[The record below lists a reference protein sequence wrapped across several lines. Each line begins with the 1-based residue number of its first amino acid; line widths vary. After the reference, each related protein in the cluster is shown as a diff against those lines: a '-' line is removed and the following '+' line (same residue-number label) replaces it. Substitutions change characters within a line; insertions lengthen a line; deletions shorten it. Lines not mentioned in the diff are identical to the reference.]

1 MNNIINILRLV
12 LVFYFYSFASLFAS
26 SSGIRSP
33 FIKNIINKPI
43 KEKKES
49 PVNNLKDTPK
59 IIEVEQ
65 PQHKFK
71 LTAIV
76 DNFAIIDSQ
85 LVKVGSN
92 IGGFSVIEIFD
103 KSVILSNT
111 IKTLT
116 LNIDADI

>member
-1 MNNIINILRLV
+1 MNDIINILLFV
-12 LVFYFYSFASLFAS
+12 SIFYSYSFAG
-26 SSGIRSP
+26 SGDVRSP
-33 FIKNIINKPI
+33 FIKNVKDKLI
-43 KEKKES
+43 KEKKGDS
-49 PVNNLKDTPK
+49 ANSLKNTPK
-59 IIEVEQ
+59 IIEVEL

-92 IGGFSVIEIFD
+92 IRGFTVIDILD
-103 KSVILSNT
+103 KSVILDNT
-111 IKTLT
+111 IKILT